1 MHACGAVCFW
11 SCSPALM
18 QLRPPSDLHM
28 RPREASSYVN
38 SWKIY
43 FYQSHS
49 EDRIMGACG

>member
-1 MHACGAVCFW
+1 MHAVLFVYGVAVCV
-11 SCSPALM
+11 LM
-18 QLRPPSDLHM
+18 QLRPLSDWHM

-49 EDRIMGACG
+49 EDRLMGACG